1 MKRIINFF
9 RKDIWR
15 KLLALMLA
23 GLLYWNL
30 SDREKV
36 TKPFSVPMEIEPA
49 AGLFLP
55 EDYKLDVRV
64 TVKGTERA
72 LSRLKLR
79 GIIKVDRNDRQNG
92 KFRLRLDER
101 NFEHRKDVEISRIEP
116 EFVELPVQ
124 MYIQRDVKVIP
135 KTAGKVL
142 DGFELKSLSCD
153 PATIRIGGPE
163 NEVNAIE
170 SIETE
175 LLKLD
180 FDRNFT
186 QKLKLIRP
194 QLPNIVCS
202 TTETIVKVDISPVIN
217 QRKVFENIPV
227 RYLFPQTFSPSGVL
241 ENRFTILPSVSRVS
255 VIVTAPPALFE
266 EIEPEKLYVVADLST
281 EMLSKH
287 SERLNVQLYCPEAMR
302 SFSTGKIREIEIHP
316 AVVSVTVLP
325 DNVNKATKKQ

>member
-9 RKDIWR
+9 RKDVWR

-23 GLLYWNL
+23 CLLYWNL

-36 TKPFSVPMEIEPA
+36 SKPVSVPMELEVA

-64 TVKGTERA
+64 MAKGTERA
-72 LSRLKLR
+72 LNNLKIK
-79 GIIKVDRNDRQNG
+79 GNIKVERNDRMNG

-101 NFEHRKDVEISRIEP
+101 NFEHRKDVEITRIEP

-124 MYIQRDVKVIP
+124 MYIQRDVKVTP
-135 KTAGKVL
+135 KTSGKVL
-142 DGFELKSLSCD
+142 DGFELKALSCD

-170 SIETE
+170 YIETE
-175 LLKLD
+175 PLKLD

-202 TTETIVKVDISPVIN
+202 ANETIVKVDISPVLN

-227 RYLFPQTFSPSGVL
+227 RYLFPHTLSSSGVL

-255 VIVTAPPALFE
+255 EIITAPPALFE
-266 EIEPEKLYVVADLST
+266 EIEPEKLYVVADLSA
-281 EMLSKH
+281 EMLSNH
-287 SERLNVQLYCPEAMR
+287 SERIKVRLYCPETTR
-302 SFSTGKIREIEIHP
+302 SFSAGRIREIEIHP
-316 AVVSVTVLP
+316 AVVSVTVQP
-325 DNVNKATKKQ
+325 DNINKTIKKQ